1 MAYCQAPEEALSTM
15 ASDDRTRPAVLRY
28 ETPEPKS
35 QQSWR
40 WLLWLL
46 LAVAIPWAIMLA
58 VKFGMKLWFAR

>member
-1 MAYCQAPEEALSTM
+1 M